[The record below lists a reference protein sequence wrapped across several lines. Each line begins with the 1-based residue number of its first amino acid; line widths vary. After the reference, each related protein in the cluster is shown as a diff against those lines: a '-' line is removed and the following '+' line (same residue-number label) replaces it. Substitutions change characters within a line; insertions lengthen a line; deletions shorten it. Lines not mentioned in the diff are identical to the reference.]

1 VATWPMNVFG
11 VVVLLIIIMSV
22 GRPWCVKLFGFI
34 RFGVFPQKLAA
45 GSYLAFIASG
55 GRNDT
60 HSRELRVVRT
70 SIMPTPSTT
79 AAVVRRRRRN
89 VHFVALSTSAL
100 LTFAVAGNSLS
111 LGKPSSPTAARP
123 GRRGVVR
130 HATPNLPSDILG
142 DHPHPPSDARGSAPS
157 WPLFDRDLS
166 VPAVLLAGFLNLL
179 GFTMTSPIQ
188 PALGR
193 HFSLPIGASFGSLSS
208 AYPLGMMLGILLWPS
223 LSDVLGRKI
232 VLSLTLAGSGLG
244 LMLQSWGIRRCWTLE
259 QFLAARV
266 LTGCFAG
273 NGPISKAY
281 LADRGSEGNRRDLS
295 KYLAWKDASSTLA
308 FIVGPALGG
317 LVYQIFG
324 GSGVVDESNR
334 ISIVI
339 LFSAMA
345 SLFAAVSVSLFVN
358 NKGSGDKL
366 AKASALS
373 ADKKHAEDLA
383 MDEEK
388 IVSCPLGSKLWTGVA
403 SVACVS
409 ALYHA
414 ADSTFFAFFPSLLQ
428 NRLNFDTQAVGMAF
442 TSFAVVSFTMS
453 AFVSSRFMKAFGPV
467 AACTAGLG
475 AVGTGLWTLGYAASL
490 PAGMSMGI
498 TTALI
503 LGASALYYVGVPLYG
518 PSVPSMLLQCVPSHK
533 RGAVMGFDGAV
544 NTVARIVSPLI
555 IGEIHRVKGAGACF
569 KVAGACAYA
578 AVSVALLRRWLV
590 MRKLFGKSANADA
603 E

>member
-1 VATWPMNVFG
+1 
-11 VVVLLIIIMSV
+11 
-22 GRPWCVKLFGFI
+22 
-34 RFGVFPQKLAA
+34 
-45 GSYLAFIASG
+45 
-55 GRNDT
+55 
-60 HSRELRVVRT
+60 
-70 SIMPTPSTT
+70 MPTPSSTT
-79 AAVVRRRRRN
+79 ATDVRRRRRN
-89 VHFVALSTSAL
+89 IHFVALSTSAL

-111 LGKPSSPTAARP
+111 LGKSSSPTAARP

-130 HATPNLPSDILG
+130 HATPNLQSDVLG
-142 DHPHPPSDARGSAPS
+142 DHPHHPSDARGGASSRPF
-157 WPLFDRDLS
+157 FDRDLS

-232 VLSLTLAGSGLG
+232 VLSFTLAGSGLG

-281 LADRGSEGNRRDLS
+281 LADRGSEGYRRDLS

-308 FIVGPALGG
+308 FIVGPTLGG

-339 LFSAMA
+339 LFSAIA
-345 SLFAAVSVSLFVN
+345 SVFAAVSVSIFVN

-366 AKASALS
+366 AKTAALS
-373 ADKKHAEDLA
+373 ADKEHAEGHA

-388 IVSCPLGSKLWTGVA
+388 VVSCPLGSTLWTGVA

-490 PAGMSMGI
+490 PAGMNVGI

-518 PSVPSMLLQCVPSHK
+518 PSVPSMLLQCVPSQK

-569 KVAGACAYA
+569 KVAGSCAYA
-578 AVSVALLRRWLV
+578 AVSVALFRRWLV
-590 MRKLFGKSANADA
+590 LRKMFGKSSNAYL